1 GSSVDSGQ
9 LRVFGTRLHG
19 FGAALWVLGNPVRK
33 KKRNNETLGS
43 KSMGAGAAGGCAEG
57 RREADGF
64 SCFVGTVLGEAD
76 NDTITRNLYL
86 HTKILIALV
95 FFILKFA

>member
-1 GSSVDSGQ
+1 MGRQSN
-9 LRVFGTRLHG
+9 LKEKKK
-19 FGAALWVLGNPVRK
+19 RK
-33 KKRNNETLGS
+33 KKKKKEQNNETLGS

-57 RREADGF
+57 RREAEGF